1 MQLSAGVL
9 EIATSGRGVDSTL
22 VIEHSS
28 AQKVSKYELNGVSLR
43 RINTTHDVSNIDIGL
58 DHYHVK
64 IDRASNGVDRS
75 SDNTTTRAPEL
86 SFNNEADL
94 GGNNI
99 KASENIQFGSL
110 IPNYYIATPGSSTS
124 ATAKI
129 RTVTGTSVDGTE
141 SSFVDVGFEDVELN
155 KVNLL
160 SSTRVVASQVNENL
174 HLSGLPRNKSFTT
187 AVTLTTSDNNLSP
200 IIYTDAAYT
209 EFRNSR
215 LNKPVNDYASDNR
228 VNSLFFDPNA
238 GVYVSNVV
246 NLTQPAST
254 LKLIIAAYRDSTAD
268 IRALYSLVRADSSEV
283 EQEFELFPGFDN
295 TELSASGELSVV
307 DPLKNS
313 GNPDVFVPGS
323 LENQFLEYEFT
334 ANDLDLFTG
343 YRIKLIM
350 AGTSQAHAPRI
361 KDLRTIA
368 VR

>member
-1 MQLSAGVL
+1 M
-9 EIATSGRGVDSTL
+9 
-22 VIEHSS
+22 
-28 AQKVSKYELNGVSLR
+28 
-43 RINTTHDVSNIDIGL
+43 
-58 DHYHVK
+58 
-64 IDRASNGVDRS
+64 
-75 SDNTTTRAPEL
+75 
-86 SFNNEADL
+86 
-94 GGNNI
+94 
-99 KASENIQFGSL
+99 
-110 IPNYYIATPGSSTS
+110 
-124 ATAKI
+124 
-129 RTVTGTSVDGTE
+129 
-141 SSFVDVGFEDVELN
+141 
-155 KVNLL
+155 
-160 SSTRVVASQVNENL
+160 
-174 HLSGLPRNKSFTT
+174 
-187 AVTLTTSDNNLSP
+187 TTSDNNLSP

-215 LNKPVNDYASDNR
+215 LNNPVNDYAADGR

-283 EQEFELFPGFDN
+283 EQEFELFPGYDN
-295 TELSASGELSVV
+295 TELNASGEFSVV

-313 GNPDVFVPGS
+313 GRSDVFVPGS